1 MNRVVVLQRTREKYN
16 TTYASYEAPP
26 SRPVA
31 GEQGRGAVGAYRK
44 RERPLLLYSLIYT
57 STISTLVQAVRR
69 SAPAAS
75 STPSAVSREELY
87 RSIGTTVV
95 PHNRPRPPAQERS
108 TTTTVVVGAREEK
121 AACLGFYPAADADL
135 RDIYPFP
142 VS

>member
-75 STPSAVSREELY
+75 SLFPV
-87 RSIGTTVV
+87 
-95 PHNRPRPPAQERS
+95 PPALRQQS
-108 TTTTVVVGAREEK
+108 
-121 AACLGFYPAADADL
+121 AAGKSSIDL
-135 RDIYPFP
+135 SVLP
-142 VS
+142 